1 MMRTD
6 RGWRGLSWQR
16 QLAALAWLGCS
27 SVLAQETG
35 CLIEP
40 SADVKLGV
48 PADGVIDRVLVE
60 RGDVVRQGQLL
71 GRLNTDL
78 EAAQSKTLAAKVEFG
93 QRKLDRNLNLKEE
106 NLIAPQELDEI
117 ATNQKV
123 AALEFAESQERLKL
137 RSIHS
142 PVDGVVVDVYFQPG
156 DLIKQERIFRIA
168 RLDPLYVELI
178 LPAQRFGQVKTGQTV
193 TVQPELG
200 GRDLRGKVAAVDR
213 IIDAASASFRVRV
226 VVPNP
231 DNRVP
236 SGQRCRVRFQ

>member
-1 MMRTD
+1 MSA
-6 RGWRGLSWQR
+6 GKAWRRWRLPR
-16 QLAALAWLGCS
+16 QVAALAWLGCS
-27 SVLAQETG
+27 AVLAQETG

-48 PADGVIDRVLVE
+48 PADGVIERVLVE
-60 RGDVVRQGQLL
+60 RGDVVRQGQLM

-93 QRKLDRNLNLKEE
+93 QRKLDRNLSLKYE
-106 NLIAPQELDEI
+106 NLISPQELDEI

-137 RSIHS
+137 RNIHS
-142 PVDGVVVDVYFQPG
+142 PVDGVVVDVYFQAG
-156 DLIKQERIFRIA
+156 DLIKQERIFRVA

-178 LPAQRFGQVKTGQTV
+178 LPAKRFGQIKTGQAV
-193 TVQPELG
+193 FVQPELG
-200 GRDLRGKVAAVDR
+200 GRELGGKVAALDR
-213 IIDAASASFRVRV
+213 TIDAASASFRVRV